1 MDTFTFCILLS
12 PIKYTPVNAENIYD
26 KPTFL
31 IYIAPYSITTF
42 SLVKTDTTS
51 FGKMSTTKDAIN
63 PPTIAILIINP
74 IIVFIDLIS
83 LFPQYC
89 EFKTIDPDA
98 SPNIK
103 VVKIAL

>member
-42 SLVKTDTTS
+42 SLVKTNTTS
-51 FGKMSTTKDAIN
+51 FEK
-63 PPTIAILIINP
+63 
-74 IIVFIDLIS
+74 
-83 LFPQYC
+83 
-89 EFKTIDPDA
+89 
-98 SPNIK
+98 
-103 VVKIAL
+103 